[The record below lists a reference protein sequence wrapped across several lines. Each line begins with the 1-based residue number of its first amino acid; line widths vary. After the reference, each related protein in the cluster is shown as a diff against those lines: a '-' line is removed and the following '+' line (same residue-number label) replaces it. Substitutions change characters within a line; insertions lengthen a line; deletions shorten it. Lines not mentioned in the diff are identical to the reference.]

1 LLNFVWL
8 FELLSDLLLIGLKT
22 LKQELRTKVEA
33 VCQIIAG
40 AAVVIYMTSGDYNA
54 TVRLL
59 QIVIFIRTLK
69 LLALISEIKT
79 LRLIGE
85 TLGNMIGPIARTLAV
100 LLLVMY
106 FYAFAG
112 MRMFGG
118 LVTEGHEGVPGSYH
132 LMNFNDILSSF
143 VTLYALIIV
152 NNWWVISGM
161 YVDIMGGSYV
171 WQFFFISFYYFSII
185 IGVNLFVAQVLN
197 MYAAVEKLDNEK
209 TEQIKIIDQ

>member
-1 LLNFVWL
+1 MLNFVWL

-118 LVTEGHEGVPGSYH
+118 LVTEGHEGVPGSFH

-171 WQFFFISFYYFSII
+171 WQLFFISFYYFSII